1 MDFALYFKIMTNAIL
16 KYDAYRYLLPI
27 FVMVLLVE
35 MPYYGII
42 FILVLKSYFQKLNS
56 RNVDLY
62 YYPSFS
68 VIITCYSEGKDIE
81 KSIETLI
88 EQCYPGKIEI
98 FAVVD
103 GATQN
108 KATLDAA
115 KKIAKKYANYPQRKV
130 IVVPKYVR
138 GGRVS
143 SLNTGLKLAHGEII
157 MALDGD
163 TSCDNQTILYVAKQF
178 QDSNVVAS
186 SGGMR
191 VRNAK
196 VNLVTK
202 LQSLEYVLGIHLA
215 KLGLAEVNS
224 VNNISGAFGF
234 FRHSMLKQ
242 IGGWR
247 SGSAEDLDLTTRL
260 QSLFSRHPKHRIAHT
275 PEAMSH
281 TDAPESW
288 KGLFL
293 QRLRWDGDM
302 FFIWIRRYRH
312 RIIFRFMSK
321 SAFFVTWGGLIFNLV
336 VPLAIIIYI
345 PYTLFNYPI
354 EVVFWLFAITYIYY
368 LIITV
373 LSFVIMIALI
383 SERPAY
389 DLYFVP
395 YLVLMPLYQF
405 IMRAW
410 TGVAIIYE
418 LVLKTHNYSSMAP
431 WWVLKNKQ

>member
-1 MDFALYFKIMTNAIL
+1 
-16 KYDAYRYLLPI
+16 
-27 FVMVLLVE
+27 
-35 MPYYGII
+35 
-42 FILVLKSYFQKLNS
+42 
-56 RNVDLY
+56 
-62 YYPSFS
+62 
-68 VIITCYSEGKDIE
+68 
-81 KSIETLI
+81 
-88 EQCYPGKIEI
+88 
-98 FAVVD
+98 
-103 GATQN
+103 
-108 KATLDAA
+108 
-115 KKIAKKYANYPQRKV
+115 
-130 IVVPKYVR
+130 
-138 GGRVS
+138 
-143 SLNTGLKLAHGEII
+143 
-157 MALDGD
+157 
-163 TSCDNQTILYVAKQF
+163 
-178 QDSNVVAS
+178 
-186 SGGMR
+186 
-191 VRNAK
+191 
-196 VNLVTK
+196 
-202 LQSLEYVLGIHLA
+202 
-215 KLGLAEVNS
+215 
-224 VNNISGAFGF
+224 
-234 FRHSMLKQ
+234 
-242 IGGWR
+242 
-247 SGSAEDLDLTTRL
+247 
-260 QSLFSRHPKHRIAHT
+260 
-275 PEAMSH
+275 MSH

-336 VPLAIIIYI
+336 VPLAIVIYI